1 MNNEGAS
8 EMKKIFGI
16 ILTFVLVLSVF
27 STALAAY
34 TLPEKMERQLQVG
47 SGLRGTLTV
56 RANADAE
63 QYPLIHSIQ
72 NAEFEIRGIQYEG
85 NQHYYIYQPGEGES
99 LNALTEIC
107 RMDGKYYLR
116 SDLLDEGCLLLPTV
130 DHLINAALKA
140 EGENVSIFPDLLRAV
155 LGTETG
161 NELNTEGLERM
172 IEMWINA
179 FSTDTTVQS
188 SEGSPRLSQTFRI
201 PVEEACTA
209 LTEVITMISSSEN
222 YMGYFREIL
231 SKEQIDLYLNPNLGY
246 YYADAIR
253 QLDMEGEIE
262 FSRTV
267 STLGDL
273 INSSLI
279 LPLDAGRTGYSYV
292 TLQNNEKSKS
302 IFLTGKKG
310 TLYLEIPM
318 ETDLIRDDYENA
330 EIRFVKIDNED
341 QNAKNAALR
350 ITASRKSE
358 KTEDTEANKIHE
370 YERYVLHIE
379 SNTEGIPEEIDTSA
393 ITPYSA
399 ADAEITV
406 HYSSKPQLSSPT
418 ELEVACNV
426 THGQY
431 RFSLESRLNTAS
443 PWVFT
448 PFSIENARD
457 GYGYTIEDLKNL
469 EKTWMKNAEEKL
481 NRIPESVT
489 TEEKQE
495 SGEVYE
501 PEETAA
507 GSSVER
513 SDTKEENNGTPEENN
528 TEESEPSDAEES
540 DESENNNPER

>member
-1 MNNEGAS
+1 
-8 EMKKIFGI
+8 MKKIVGI
-16 ILTFVLVLSVF
+16 ILTLILALSVF
-27 STALAAY
+27 SSALASY

-47 SGLRGTLTV
+47 SGLKGSLTV

-63 QYPLIHSIQ
+63 QCPLIHSIQ

-99 LNALTEIC
+99 LDALTEIC

-116 SDLLDEGCLLLPTV
+116 SDLLEEGCLLLPTV
-130 DHLINAALKA
+130 DHLINAALKS

-155 LGTETG
+155 LGNEAE
-161 NELNTEGLERM
+161 NELNTEGLERT
-172 IEMWINA
+172 IEIWINA

-188 SEGSPRLSQTFRI
+188 TEGSPRLSQTFRI

-209 LTEVITMISSSEN
+209 LTEVITMISLSEN

-246 YYADAIR
+246 YYTDAIR
-253 QLDMEGEIE
+253 QLDMDGEIE

-279 LPLDAGRTGYSYV
+279 LPLDAGRTGYSSV
-292 TLQNNEKSKS
+292 KLQNNEKNKS
-302 IFLTGKKG
+302 ILLTGPKG
-310 TLYLEIPM
+310 TLYLEVPM

-341 QNAKNAALR
+341 QNAKNVSLR

-358 KTEDTEANKIHE
+358 KTEDTAANKIHE
-370 YERYVLHIE
+370 NERYIMHI
-379 SNTEGIPEEIDTSA
+379 SSDTEGIPEGIDTAKIASYA
-393 ITPYSA
+393 D

-418 ELEVACNV
+418 ELEVSCMV

-431 RFSLESRLNTAS
+431 HFSLESKLNTAS

-448 PFSIENARD
+448 PFSIEGAKD
-457 GYGYTIEDLKNL
+457 GCGYTIEDLKNL
-469 EKTWMKNAEEKL
+469 EKSWIKNAEKKL
-481 NRIPESVT
+481 SRIPDSIPP
-489 TEEKQE
+489 EEKQE
-495 SGEVYE
+495 SGEIPE
-501 PEETAA
+501 PEDISSESGSAESPERSGKEEVNT
-507 GSSVER
+507 GSSGE
-513 SDTKEENNGTPEENN
+513 
-528 TEESEPSDAEES
+528 SDAEES
-540 DESENNNPER
+540 QTSEAEEPDESENK

>member
-1 MNNEGAS
+1 
-8 EMKKIFGI
+8 MKKIFGI
-16 ILTFVLVLSVF
+16 ILTLILALSVF
-27 STALAAY
+27 SSALASY

-47 SGLRGTLTV
+47 SGLKGSLTV

-99 LNALTEIC
+99 LDALTEIC
-107 RMDGKYYLR
+107 RMEGKYYLR
-116 SDLLDEGCLLLPTV
+116 SDLLEEGCFLLPTV
-130 DHLINAALKA
+130 DHLINAALKS
-140 EGENVSIFPDLLRAV
+140 EGENVSIFPDLLRAI
-155 LGTETG
+155 LGNEAE
-161 NELNTEGLERM
+161 NELNTEGLERT
-172 IEMWINA
+172 IEIWINA

-188 SEGSPRLSQTFRI
+188 TEGSPRLSQTFRI

-253 QLDMEGEIE
+253 QLDMDGEIE

-279 LPLDAGRTGYSYV
+279 LPLEAGRTGYSSV
-292 TLQNNEKSKS
+292 KLQNNEKNKS
-302 IFLTGKKG
+302 ILLTGPKG
-310 TLYLEIPM
+310 TLYLEVPM

-341 QNAKNAALR
+341 QNAKNVSLR

-358 KTEDTEANKIHE
+358 KTEDTAANKIHE
-370 YERYVLHIE
+370 NERYIMHI
-379 SNTEGIPEEIDTSA
+379 SSDTEGIPEGIDTAKIASYA
-393 ITPYSA
+393 D

-418 ELEVACNV
+418 ELEVSCMV

-431 RFSLESRLNTAS
+431 HFSLESKLNTAS

-448 PFSIENARD
+448 PFSIEGAKD
-457 GYGYTIEDLKNL
+457 GCGYTIEDLKNL
-469 EKTWMKNAEEKL
+469 EKSWIKNAEKKL
-481 NRIPESVT
+481 SRIPDSIPP
-489 TEEKQE
+489 EEKRE
-495 SGEVYE
+495 SGEIPE
-501 PEETAA
+501 PEDISSESGSADSPERAGKEEVNA
-507 GSSVER
+507 GSPGE
-513 SDTKEENNGTPEENN
+513 
-528 TEESEPSDAEES
+528 SDAEES
-540 DESENNNPER
+540 ETSEAEEPDESENK

>member
-1 MNNEGAS
+1 
-8 EMKKIFGI
+8 MKKIFGI
-16 ILTFVLVLSVF
+16 ILTLILALSVF
-27 STALAAY
+27 SSALASY

-47 SGLRGTLTV
+47 SGLKGSLTV

-63 QYPLIHSIQ
+63 QCPLIHSIQ

-99 LNALTEIC
+99 LDALTEIC

-116 SDLLDEGCLLLPTV
+116 SDLLEEGCLLLPTV
-130 DHLINAALKA
+130 DHLINAALKS

-155 LGTETG
+155 LGNEAE
-161 NELNTEGLERM
+161 NELNTEGLERT
-172 IEMWINA
+172 IEIWINA

-188 SEGSPRLSQTFRI
+188 TEGSPRLSQTFRI

-246 YYADAIR
+246 YYTDAIR
-253 QLDMEGEIE
+253 QLDMDGEIE

-279 LPLDAGRTGYSYV
+279 LPLDAGRTGYSSV
-292 TLQNNEKSKS
+292 TLQNNEKNKS
-302 IFLTGKKG
+302 ILLTGQKG
-310 TLYLEIPM
+310 TLYLEVPM
-318 ETDLIRDDYENA
+318 ETDRIRDDYENA

-341 QNAKNAALR
+341 QNAKNVSLR

-358 KTEDTEANKIHE
+358 KTEDTAANKIHE
-370 YERYVLHIE
+370 NERYIMHI
-379 SNTEGIPEEIDTSA
+379 SSDTEGIPEGIDTAKIASYA
-393 ITPYSA
+393 D

-418 ELEVACNV
+418 ELEVSCMV

-431 RFSLESRLNTAS
+431 HFSLESKLNTAS

-448 PFSIENARD
+448 PFSIEGAKD
-457 GYGYTIEDLKNL
+457 GCGYTIEDLKNL
-469 EKTWMKNAEEKL
+469 EKSWIKNAEKKL
-481 NRIPESVT
+481 SRIPDSIPP
-489 TEEKQE
+489 EEKQE
-495 SGEVYE
+495 SGEIPE
-501 PEETAA
+501 PEDISSESGSAESPERSGKEEVNT
-507 GSSVER
+507 GSSGE
-513 SDTKEENNGTPEENN
+513 
-528 TEESEPSDAEES
+528 SDAEES
-540 DESENNNPER
+540 QTSEAEEPDESENK